1 MPIFKYNFPISC
13 TNGKWLL
20 KILVALLWGEL
31 SLTAGDR
38 QDSDRSEY
46 FLQISLFSQLVTTL
60 EYDSPALA
68 HSQRGESCHMAGAT

>member
-1 MPIFKYNFPISC
+1 MHIFKYNFPTSC

-20 KILVALLWGEL
+20 KIFIVLRWGEL

-46 FLQISLFSQLVTTL
+46 FLQISLFSQLVTKL
-60 EYDSPALA
+60 EYDSPALPVRA
-68 HSQRGESCHMAGAT
+68 FSKR